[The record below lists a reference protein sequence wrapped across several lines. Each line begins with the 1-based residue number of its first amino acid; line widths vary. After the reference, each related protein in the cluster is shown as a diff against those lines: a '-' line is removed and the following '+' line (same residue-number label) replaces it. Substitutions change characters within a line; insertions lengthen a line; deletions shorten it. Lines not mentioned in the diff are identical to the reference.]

1 MSLSYPFLPQLYEL
15 TSTNRNLC
23 PDLPDYVQCCV
34 GIPDGG
40 LATGEVA
47 PGLGDPGS
55 GHEGYYE
62 VSPVKG
68 VGGFNWFG
76 LLEGP

>member
-1 MSLSYPFLPQLYEL
+1 MNKNLLNNCQQMQGEFVP
-15 TSTNRNLC
+15 NLC